1 MTREQLEDKQILNLA
16 MQGKLLEQIDEYR
29 FRHKFYTRSEAIRY
43 LLEYALSK
51 DPAPGQEGAPRT
63 RAQDAQRMVD
73 KMREG

>member
-16 MQGKLLEQIDEYR
+16 MQGKLLEQIDDYR
-29 FRHKFYTRSEAIRY
+29 FRHKFAARSEAIRY
-43 LLEYALSK
+43 LLDYALSK

-73 KMREG
+73 KMRED